1 MVQGSERR
9 RRLHLPSACPPGP
22 CSTQEL
28 ESFTRSHGSDF
39 LLVIRLSVCTSSS
52 SSLPHGSLLLLLL
65 HLSFSF
71 HFLSIRLLR
80 RFIAMMTAAEQH
92 LQNSLFKSEHL
103 TCYSTNASHK
113 QMLCCRSDE
122 ATKVQ
127 QHDETDEARKL
138 EKLSCLKTTEAAE
151 RKKTTEAANIQAADL
166 HLPSF
171 TRSTTSTQQHHRTE
185 RTQVSIAAGREG
197 GRDRE
202 GGK

>member
-1 MVQGSERR
+1 MSSAAVLGSLQDVPLLGSLIILLDTGSSWVVQGSERR

-22 CSTQEL
+22 CRTQEL

-113 QMLCCRSDE
+113 QMLCCRS
-122 ATKVQ
+122 K
-127 QHDETDEARKL
+127 
-138 EKLSCLKTTEAAE
+138 S
-151 RKKTTEAANIQAADL
+151 
-166 HLPSF
+166 
-171 TRSTTSTQQHHRTE
+171 STTR
-185 RTQVSIAAGREG
+185 RN
-197 GRDRE
+197 
-202 GGK
+202 